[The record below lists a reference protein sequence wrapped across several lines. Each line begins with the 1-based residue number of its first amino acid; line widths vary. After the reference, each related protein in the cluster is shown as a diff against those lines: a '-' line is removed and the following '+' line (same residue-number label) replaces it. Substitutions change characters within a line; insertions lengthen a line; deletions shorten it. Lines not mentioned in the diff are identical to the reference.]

1 MTGEE
6 VSGPAG
12 PKVLRLLYFV
22 GAGVICTA
30 AINKYRDYERKTLIQ
45 QQQQLKTKAVAVEAP
60 TSPDSAVATHLR
72 TADCFHV
79 SCNLEI
85 IGLRCILYPP
95 ETLLSWRAVHKTTVF
110 AQCFASG
117 KKKMGVDLCRCS
129 LMQIQIRLRLSS
141 SEQGEITYFS
151 EPWNWKPIKWL

>member
-60 TSPDSAVATHLR
+60 TSPDSAVAT
-72 TADCFHV
+72 
-79 SCNLEI
+79 
-85 IGLRCILYPP
+85 
-95 ETLLSWRAVHKTTVF
+95 VHK
-110 AQCFASG
+110 AL
-117 KKKMGVDLCRCS
+117 K
-129 LMQIQIRLRLSS
+129 
-141 SEQGEITYFS
+141 
-151 EPWNWKPIKWL
+151 